1 MRDYTQAAD
10 FAPRLVKGRNLMKNK
25 LSISAAISII
35 FIFLVVATTLI
46 VHSQKQEKQDD
57 QNYRQQRIQ
66 QLQRFQQGVPIAD
79 YNEPLSANI
88 EERIKRIKKN
98 RARNIK
104 EEQPGEARRFMLTE
118 ERESSYGSTPK
129 DLSIR
134 PAIPAKRSNAI
145 IVGEVVNGE
154 AHLSEDKVSIYSEFA
169 VRNLGVLK
177 NAAPELFSPE
187 KPVIVSREGGGVRFP
202 SGKVIYYLNT
212 DTPMPQIGK
221 TYLFFLKYSDET
233 GFSIITA
240 YELTQGQVFPLDGL
254 KLNEGVVPQ
263 YAGHQ
268 SFRGT
273 PEADFLNQVKAA
285 IANNTDVFIRR

>member
-1 MRDYTQAAD
+1 
-10 FAPRLVKGRNLMKNK
+10 MKNK
-25 LSISAAISII
+25 LNILTTIGII
-35 FIFLVVATTLI
+35 FVFVVVGTTLI
-46 VHSQKQEKQDD
+46 VHSQKQEKPDD

-79 YNEPLSANI
+79 YNEPLPANI
-88 EERIKRIKKN
+88 EERIKRVKKN

-118 ERESSYGSTPK
+118 QRESSYGATPK

-134 PAIPAKRSNAI
+134 PAIPAKRSDAI
-145 IVGEVVNGE
+145 IVGEVINGE

-177 NAAPELFSPE
+177 NTTPESFSAE
-187 KPVIVSREGGGVRFP
+187 RPVIISRGGGGVRFP
-202 SGKVIYYLNT
+202 SGKVIFYLNI

-221 TYLFFLKYSDET
+221 RYLFFLKYSDEA

-240 YELTQGQVFPLDGL
+240 YELLQGQVFPLDGL
-254 KLNEGVVPQ
+254 TLNGTIVPQ

-268 SFRGT
+268 SLRGAS
-273 PEADFLNQVKAA
+273 EADFLNQVKAA
-285 IANNTDVFIRR
+285 IANNADVFIRR